1 LKSLRKFSED
11 AYNKDLKLQGLIYL
25 PKEDT
30 AMKVYNNAQQIS
42 MFIITNQ
49 SSPMSMPV
57 ITSLALQALA

>member
-1 LKSLRKFSED
+1 MKSLRKFSED